1 MNAARQAFAYDPFSL
16 EAMTRPADFYQVL
29 REDYPAYYMPEYD
42 SWAISRYQ
50 DVWDGFLDAEHFT
63 EAEGQIFS
71 REQLRVHHRG
81 DPPAPRLDPVD
92 IFNNLD
98 PPQHTRLRH
107 AMTPPLLKGNVG
119 RMAADIIR
127 LTRDRL
133 AVLRDTAGFD
143 LNGDFASHI
152 SAGAICLLLG
162 IPLPEV
168 PRVIHLVN
176 ATMAREPNQAG
187 FTEQGMVAAGQL
199 FGIVGEIVAARRAGN
214 GPENRLIDGMLAADV
229 TGRPLTDMEI
239 SQNLVSLVVGGAETL
254 PKIFAGGLLELSR
267 YPDQLAEV
275 AAEPANAN
283 AAFEEMLRYS
293 APAQWFGRT
302 VKTERGL
309 AGVTLEPGQRVILLI
324 AAANRDRREFEAPDA
339 FIWNRKARRMLS
351 FGIGPHF
358 CIGIHLARLEGQIML
373 REFLAAFPKFE
384 IDEAAGSWAVSEFQ
398 IGWTKLPVRIGK

>member
-1 MNAARQAFAYDPFSL
+1 
-16 EAMTRPADFYQVL
+16 
-29 REDYPAYYMPEYD
+29 
-42 SWAISRYQ
+42 
-50 DVWDGFLDAEHFT
+50 
-63 EAEGQIFS
+63 
-71 REQLRVHHRG
+71 
-81 DPPAPRLDPVD
+81 
-92 IFNNLD
+92 
-98 PPQHTRLRH
+98 
-107 AMTPPLLKGNVG
+107 
-119 RMAADIIR
+119 
-127 LTRDRL
+127 
-133 AVLRDTAGFD
+133 
-143 LNGDFASHI
+143 
-152 SAGAICLLLG
+152 
-162 IPLPEV
+162 
-168 PRVIHLVN
+168 
-176 ATMAREPNQAG
+176 
-187 FTEQGMVAAGQL
+187 
-199 FGIVGEIVAARRAGN
+199 
-214 GPENRLIDGMLAADV
+214 MLAADV

>member
-1 MNAARQAFAYDPFSL
+1 MRAAGQAFAYDPFSL
-16 EAMTRPADFYQVL
+16 EAMTRPADFYKVL

-71 REQLRVHHRG
+71 REQLLVHHRG
-81 DPPAPRLDPVD
+81 DPPSPRLDPVD

-98 PPQHTRLRH
+98 PPHHTRLRH
-107 AMTPPLLKGNVG
+107 AMTPLLKGNVG
-119 RMAADIIR
+119 RMEADILR

-133 AVLRDTAGFD
+133 ALLRDQAEFD
-143 LNGDFASHI
+143 LNGDFAAYV
-152 SAGAICLLLG
+152 SAGAICLILG
-162 IPLPEV
+162 IPLAEV

-187 FTEQGMVAAGQL
+187 FTEQGMVAAGEL

-214 GPENRLIDGMLAADV
+214 GPENHLIDKMLAADV
-229 TGRPLTDMEI
+229 TGRPLTDFEI
-239 SQNLVSLVVGGAETL
+239 SHNLVSLVVGGSETL
-254 PKIFAGGLLELSR
+254 PKIFAGGLLELSKH
-267 YPDQLAEV
+267 PDQLAEV

-283 AAFEEMLRYS
+283 TAFEEMLRYC

-302 VKTERGL
+302 VKTGRGL
-309 AGVTLEPGQRVILLI
+309 AGAELEPGQRVILLI
-324 AAANRDRREFEAPDA
+324 AAANRDRREFENPDA
-339 FIWNRKARRMLS
+339 FICNRRARRMLS

-373 REFLAAFPKFE
+373 REFLATFPNFE
-384 IDEAAGSWAVSEFQ
+384 IDEQGGSWAVSEFQ
-398 IGWTKLPVRIGK
+398 IGWTRLPVRIGK